1 MSEEVIEALPQDTVE
16 AACSKTTHNTVRFL
30 GLIEFEREN
39 LPLRSIETTLKKSIG
54 KDHWLIGT
62 HFCENWDIIAQ
73 AIRDGKGIS
82 VSDGSFCPER
92 LRGTAA
98 LRIWHEDTM
107 EKFQAVNR
115 TPGSKEEQNS
125 YRSELR

>member
-1 MSEEVIEALPQDTVE
+1 MADNLQ
-16 AACSKTTHNTVRFL
+16 AARRT
-30 GLIEFEREN
+30 
-39 LPLRSIETTLKKSIG
+39 
-54 KDHWLIGT
+54 D
-62 HFCENWDIIAQ
+62 Q

-107 EKFQAVNR
+107 EKFEAVNR
-115 TPGSKEEQNS
+115 SPGSKEEQNS
-125 YRSELR
+125 YRSELCGVAGIIVTATAVCDHYQIDKGKLKIGLDGQQAIDT